1 MARHARKSLNKRRG
15 TSKRVGHA
23 SRAKRRAAKQAKQ
36 PRRKKAR
43 SRQIGA
49 EERLERFVQ
58 QYQNKG
64 MSWAEARLSARAKMR
79 EKAG

>member
-1 MARHARKSLNKRRG
+1 MARNARKSLNKRRG
-15 TSKRVGHA
+15 TSKKGGQAPRV
-23 SRAKRRAAKQAKQ
+23 KRPAAKQAKQ

-43 SRQIGA
+43 SRRIGA
-49 EERLERFVQ
+49 EERLERFVE

-79 EKAG
+79 EKAV